1 MDRPTADDIT
11 RFRDTLRAAADERT
25 EIAGIEVLV
34 SRHMP
39 PDRIAFVTDEVLAE
53 TMIALGPDFTW
64 PKWRLYDVQADVSA
78 DYPQLEETDEPT

>member
-53 TMIALGPDFTW
+53 TIVALRADATW
-64 PKWRLYDVQADVSA
+64 PRLRLYNVQTDVAA
-78 DYPQLEETDEPT
+78 DYPTLEDYPE